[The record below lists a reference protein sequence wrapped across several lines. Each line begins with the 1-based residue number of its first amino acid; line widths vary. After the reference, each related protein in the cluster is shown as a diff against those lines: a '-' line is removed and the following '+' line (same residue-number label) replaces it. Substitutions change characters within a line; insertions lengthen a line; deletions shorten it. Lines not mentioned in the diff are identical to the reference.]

1 MTLGPLSSVN
11 IGFLPMTAQSVT
23 AQANNKVIV
32 FDNKILFNLLM
43 DTLEDVFLDSV
54 SGSEYN
60 RYEARWL
67 PVL

>member
-11 IGFLPMTAQSVT
+11 SGFLSMTAQSVT

-32 FDNKILFNLLM
+32 FDNKIFFNLLM

>member
-1 MTLGPLSSVN
+1 M
-11 IGFLPMTAQSVT
+11 T

-60 RYEARWL
+60 SYSNT
-67 PVL
+67 